1 MKYIIFCSCLL
12 IMAGTTPVNAS
23 EMANESSNPGNY
35 LVLASFRD
43 AGQAVLFVSQMTP
56 QVDKPIKVTTLQ
68 ADGRTIYRAMIG
80 PFDKKLTRI
89 QNQYSGFGRGGIW
102 WLRVN
107 AGDLM
112 QFNSETSVMR
122 IVVSEPEIVAEAV
135 VTAEPVAVEPIVTK
149 PVEVEPVVEEPV
161 VEEPVVA
168 IKEIRPPMTA
178 KQHLEF
184 CALKANLAARK
195 ALCSDDDIYE
205 KMVKYVDLLDMTEW
219 QYLSYCNTAPGRE
232 RRLYCTDR
240 FSDVRVS
247 YISTLQ
253 VSN

>member
-1 MKYIIFCSCLL
+1 
-12 IMAGTTPVNAS
+12 MAGTTPVNAS
-23 EMANESSNPGNY
+23 EMADESSNPRNY

-102 WLRVN
+102 WLSAN
-107 AGDLM
+107 AGELM

-122 IVVSEPEIVAEAV
+122 VVVSEPAIVAEAV

-149 PVEVEPVVEEPV
+149 PVGVEPVAEESVVEEPAA
-161 VEEPVVA
+161 EEPVVA
-168 IKEIRPPMTA
+168 IKEIRSPMTVA
-178 KQHLEF
+178 QHLEF
-184 CALKANLAARK
+184 CAVKANLATRK
-195 ALCSDDDIYE
+195 AQCSDDDIYE
-205 KMVKYVDLLDMTEW
+205 KMVKYVELLGVTEW
-219 QYLSYCNTAPGRE
+219 Q
-232 RRLYCTDR
+232 
-240 FSDVRVS
+240 
-247 YISTLQ
+247 
-253 VSN
+253 